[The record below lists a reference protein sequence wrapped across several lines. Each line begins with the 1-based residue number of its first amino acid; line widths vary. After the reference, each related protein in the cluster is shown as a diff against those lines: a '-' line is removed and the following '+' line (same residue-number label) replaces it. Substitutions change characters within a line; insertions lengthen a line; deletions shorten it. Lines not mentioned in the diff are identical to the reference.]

1 MERAEPESPLTYL
14 QLARQLVSKQIES
27 KLHEVKGLTEVRDG
41 LDKMIDTV
49 AATYAIPGIPSS
61 CTTHD
66 APALP
71 TSSSDSL
78 PGAAR
83 PTVSVPVPVNSLDT
97 TSDSDETV
105 VPPAKRQRTGAL
117 YDSKKELVTPPR
129 MHLILG
135 SSFFMT
141 LPLVFKLY
149 EQVFRCEL
157 PSDEYDNRIT
167 YQGLKSL
174 MGFELWSYR
183 VEGADS
189 GEATGLTFFTR
200 SSFQYTAMRQ
210 NVLHRLGLNRAPHQ
224 PIPSPLLCYHLLM
237 LVCIPVNQLSGH
249 LLGELFNKVTGQEL
263 GSLQVV
269 TKDSIQQQTDDE
281 ICSMVRT
288 WAYNLSQFIA
298 RHGHEVE
305 AVSMLVRC
313 HNAFMRKCDERSNSP
328 TYSDPTVRI
337 MREMLDADECY
348 SQIYLGINVKELR
361 TAIPRLPFIEA
372 AGETAEEIDQ

>member
-14 QLARQLVSKQIES
+14 QLARQLVIKQIES
-27 KLHEVKGLTEVRDG
+27 KLHEVKELTEVRDG

-49 AATYAIPGIPSS
+49 AATYAIPGIASS

-66 APALP
+66 APAPP
-71 TSSSDSL
+71 TSSSDVVPGTASSRTTHDAPAL
-78 PGAAR
+78 PTGFFAAVSGASR
-83 PTVSVPVPVNSLDT
+83 PTVSVPVNSLDT

-129 MHLILG
+129 MHLVLG

-189 GEATGLTFFTR
+189 
-200 SSFQYTAMRQ
+200 
-210 NVLHRLGLNRAPHQ
+210 
-224 PIPSPLLCYHLLM
+224 
-237 LVCIPVNQLSGH
+237 
-249 LLGELFNKVTGQEL
+249 
-263 GSLQVV
+263 
-269 TKDSIQQQTDDE
+269 
-281 ICSMVRT
+281 
-288 WAYNLSQFIA
+288 
-298 RHGHEVE
+298 
-305 AVSMLVRC
+305 
-313 HNAFMRKCDERSNSP
+313 
-328 TYSDPTVRI
+328 
-337 MREMLDADECY
+337 
-348 SQIYLGINVKELR
+348 
-361 TAIPRLPFIEA
+361 
-372 AGETAEEIDQ
+372 